1 MEILGHKYLFEWD
14 KDKTTWENV
23 VEYIDDF
30 WQIITPWGW
39 LYRLPHKLVSDWPYE
54 IKWAW
59 QRVFRGYDD
68 RVTWDVSYYL
78 GPMILEALR
87 NFKKSD
93 RMGYPVLIWEG
104 VEGMDQNFNMPEG
117 VPDPNIAKWEQ
128 ILDDMIEGWEFLVNH
143 DEWNEKITEEFGDVR
158 EPEETFMGYKMD
170 GKKWNSKCTEEMN
183 RLTKDKTEKAKLM
196 VEHWWG
202 LWD

>member
-1 MEILGHKYLFEWD
+1 
-14 KDKTTWENV
+14 
-23 VEYIDDF
+23 
-30 WQIITPWGW
+30 
-39 LYRLPHKLVSDWPYE
+39 
-54 IKWAW
+54 
-59 QRVFRGYDD
+59 
-68 RVTWDVSYYL
+68 
-78 GPMILEALR
+78 
-87 NFKKSD
+87 
-93 RMGYPVLIWEG
+93 MGYPVLIWEG